1 MPRHN
6 VLSEGTDYLYTHT
19 CTDACDHGSELR
31 DQITLDTVLDYDT
44 GALAEDFN
52 LDNFGG
58 FGFGYRGKLIA
69 DLDQVV
75 DQIFSGNSH
84 NITGSNRITYT
95 FLQNDN
101 LVGLYN
107 SPQYNFGANNGAAPF
122 TAAQQ
127 DAARASIAL
136 WDDLISPEFVESNGR
151 GADIQFANSWDP
163 AQAYAYYPEYG
174 FTNARGYNFFGD
186 VFVADPRSYFDA
198 DGTLLHEGNYSN
210 GDLSFGGYGATT
222 LTHEIGHAIG
232 LSHPGAYNGAGA
244 TTYLD
249 QAEYAQDSEQYSI
262 MSYWG
267 ASETGARIVDWGTF
281 FFSNPQTPLLHDV
294 YTIQQVYGADPTT
307 RADDTTYG
315 FNSTADRA
323 VFDFTQNEHP
333 YLTIYD
339 AGGIDTIDLS
349 GFEASVLIDLRDGQF
364 SSAGQGNITTADQA
378 EALQSLNDA
387 IEVAYGIEDYY
398 APADQATI
406 DSVTSRYMGLNA
418 SDIAADTGHAGV
430 EAMQYQ
436 NISIAYG
443 TEIENAV
450 GTDYRDVIITNEQDN
465 VLTGNGG
472 ADVFVFASDERLFTD
487 SFTNGGTDIITD
499 FEEGVDTVDLSG
511 LGITEASTLTAIDN
525 RLEIDIDSDG
535 VIDQTIIFENLD
547 AIPVGDILFG

>member
-1 MPRHN
+1 
-6 VLSEGTDYLYTHT
+6 
-19 CTDACDHGSELR
+19 
-31 DQITLDTVLDYDT
+31 
-44 GALAEDFN
+44 
-52 LDNFGG
+52 
-58 FGFGYRGKLIA
+58 
-69 DLDQVV
+69 
-75 DQIFSGNSH
+75 
-84 NITGSNRITYT
+84 
-95 FLQNDN
+95 
-101 LVGLYN
+101 
-107 SPQYNFGANNGAAPF
+107 
-122 TAAQQ
+122 
-127 DAARASIAL
+127 
-136 WDDLISPEFVESNGR
+136 
-151 GADIQFANSWDP
+151 
-163 AQAYAYYPEYG
+163 
-174 FTNARGYNFFGD
+174 
-186 VFVADPRSYFDA
+186 
-198 DGTLLHEGNYSN
+198 
-210 GDLSFGGYGATT
+210 
-222 LTHEIGHAIG
+222 
-232 LSHPGAYNGAGA
+232 
-244 TTYLD
+244 
-249 QAEYAQDSEQYSI
+249 
-262 MSYWG
+262 MSYWD
-267 ASETGARIVDWGTF
+267 ASETGARIVNWGTF

-398 APADQATI
+398 APADQAAI

-418 SDIAADTGHAGV
+418 RDIASDTGHAGV

-499 FEEGVDTVDLSG
+499 FEEGIDTVDLSG